1 MRKLERNPDLH
12 ALTKSLQSGFFSREK
27 PLRERA
33 LGHSYPCSAVGVFFV
48 LLAAAVGAHPQQVGA
63 NKQPGEAQGFT
74 LTVKSNLV
82 VEAVEVKDKQ
92 GNFIHGLTAKD
103 FVLTEDGAPQTI
115 RYCEHQNLAET
126 AKPLPAE
133 TSKNEDITIYNRL
146 ARTQI
151 APESLDNERYKNRRL
166 LALYFDMTALPP
178 PDQLRALSAAEQFIR
193 TQMTA
198 ADRIALLR
206 YNGGSVDILQDF
218 TDDRNRLL
226 SILETMVV
234 GEGQG
239 SADSVDDASSADIG
253 AAFGQDDSEFN
264 VFNTDRQLSALQTAA
279 RMLGNVNEKKS
290 LIYFASGLRLNGID
304 NQAQMHATADTA
316 IKAGVSIWTVDARGL
331 VAQAPMGD
339 ATQGSP
345 GNQGMYT
352 GAAAQTVTTNLQQS
366 QDTLYALA
374 GDTGGKAFLD
384 NNDLTK
390 GIVQAQQAISDYY
403 ILGYY
408 TTNTDPNGKFR
419 RIRISLAQNQ
429 EAKLDY
435 RQGYYADK
443 QFSKFNDV
451 DRERQLEDALMLED
465 PITELTVAME
475 IDYFQL
481 NRAEYFV
488 PIIVKI
494 PGRELALAKRGG
506 AEHTRI
512 DFVGEIKDLVG
523 GTTVQNVRDN
533 VNIKLSDE
541 TAAELAR
548 VPIEFDTGFTL
559 LPGKYMIKF
568 LARDDET
575 GRIGTYQTTFVIPN
589 LNKMVDRVPMSAVVL
604 SSQRVDLKDAIYDA
618 QKSKDRSKEDAADPL
633 VQGGKKLI
641 PSVTRVFSTGHEIY
655 VYFQAY
661 KQTPAPTT
669 QPLFAYVSLYQ
680 GGKKSY
686 ETPPQSM
693 VPNPASRLGIMPLSF
708 DLGVDKL
715 PRGQY
720 DCQITVIDPS
730 AQKTAFWRT
739 PILLVP

>member
-1 MRKLERNPDLH
+1 MTRSLATI
-12 ALTKSLQSGFFSREK
+12 ALLLVT
-27 PLRERA
+27 A
-33 LGHSYPCSAVGVFFV
+33 IGV
-48 LLAAAVGAHPQQVGA
+48 LPQQVGE
-63 NKQPGEAQGFT
+63 NKGAGEAQSFT

-115 RYCEHQNLAET
+115 RYCEHQDLKET
-126 AKPLPAE
+126 AKPLPPE
-133 TSKNEDITIYNRL
+133 TPAGEDLTIYNRL
-146 ARTQI
+146 ARTGI
-151 APESLDNERYKNRRL
+151 APETMDNERYKNRRL
-166 LALYFDMTALPP
+166 LALYFDMSSLPP
-178 PDQLRALSAAEQFIR
+178 ADEMRALAAAEQFVR
-193 TQMTA
+193 TQMTTVDLVA
-198 ADRIALLR
+198 ILR
-206 YNGGSVDILQDF
+206 YQGGSVDILQDF
-218 TDDRNRLL
+218 TADRNRLL
-226 SILETMVV
+226 SILQTMVV

-239 SADSVDDASSADIG
+239 SADSVDDASSADTG
-253 AAFGQDDSEFN
+253 AAFGQDDSQFN
-264 VFNTDRQLSALQTAA
+264 VFNTDRQLSALQTAV

-304 NQAQMHATADTA
+304 NMAQMHATADTA

-345 GNQGMYT
+345 GGQTMYT
-352 GAAAQTVTTNLQQS
+352 GASAQALTSNFQQS
-366 QDTLYALA
+366 QDTLFALA

-384 NNDLTK
+384 NNDLSG

-408 TTNTDPNGKFR
+408 TTNTEQDGKFR
-419 RIRISLAQNQ
+419 RIRISLAGNQ

-435 RQGYYADK
+435 RQGYYAGK
-443 QFSKFNDV
+443 EFNKFNDI

-465 PITELTVAME
+465 PITDLTVAME

-506 AEHTRI
+506 AEHTLI

-523 GTTVQNVRDN
+523 GSTVSNVRDN
-533 VNIKLSDE
+533 VNIKLSDA
-541 TAAELAR
+541 TAAELAKR
-548 VPIEFDTGFTL
+548 PIEYDAGFTL

-589 LNKMVDRVPMSAVVL
+589 LNKVETRVPISAVVL
-604 SSQRVDLKDAIYDA
+604 SSQRVDLNQALYDVTKAKQRAKDDA
-618 QKSKDRSKEDAADPL
+618 VNPL
-633 VQGGKKLI
+633 VQGGKKI
-641 PSVTRVFSTGHEIY
+641 VPSVTRVFSTGHEIY

-661 KQTPAPTT
+661 KQSAGSAATPAAGQKPAAPK
-669 QPLFAYVSLYQ
+669 PLFAFVSLYQ
-680 GGKKSY
+680 GGKKLF
-686 ETPPQSM
+686 ETQPKSI
-693 VPNPASRLGIMPLSF
+693 VPDATSRLGTMSLNF
-708 DLGVDKL
+708 DLGVDSL

-720 DCQITVIDPS
+720 DCQVTVIDPS
-730 AQKTAFWRT
+730 DQKAAFWRA
-739 PILLVP
+739 PIKLVQ

>member
-1 MRKLERNPDLH
+1 MRTV
-12 ALTKSLQSGFFSREK
+12 A
-27 PLRERA
+27 A
-33 LGHSYPCSAVGVFFV
+33 MVM
-48 LLAAAVGAHPQQVGA
+48 LLAAAAGSRPQQVGE
-63 NKQPGEAQGFT
+63 NKLPGQTESFT

-82 VEAVEVKDKQ
+82 VEAVTVRDKQ

-115 RYCEHQNLAET
+115 KYCEHQNLTET
-126 AKPLPAE
+126 AKPLPAQ
-133 TSKNEDITIYNRL
+133 TSQDENITIYNRL
-146 ARTQI
+146 VNTKI
-151 APESLDNERYKNRRL
+151 APESMEDQRYKNRRL
-166 LALYFDMTALPP
+166 LAMYFDMTALPP
-178 PDQLRALSAAEQFIR
+178 PDLMRALTSAEQFIR
-193 TQMTA
+193 TQMTT
-198 ADRIALLR
+198 ADLVSIMR

-218 TDDRNRLL
+218 TADRNRLL

-239 SADSVDDASSADIG
+239 TADSVDDSSSADTG

-264 VFNTDRQLSALQTAA
+264 VFNTDRQLSALQTAS

-290 LIYFASGLRLNGID
+290 LLYFASGMRLHGID

-316 IKAGVSIWTVDARGL
+316 IKAGVQIWTIDARGL
-331 VAQAPMGD
+331 VASAPMGD

-345 GNQGMYT
+345 GGQAMYT
-352 GAAAQTVTTNLQQS
+352 GASAQALTTNFQQS
-366 QDTLYALA
+366 QDTLYAIA
-374 GDTGGKAFLD
+374 SDTGGKAFLD
-384 NNDLTK
+384 NNDLDR
-390 GIVQAQQAISDYY
+390 GIEDARDAISDYY

-408 TTNTDPNGKFR
+408 TTNSDPNGKFR
-419 RIRISLAQNQ
+419 RIKISLANNQ

-443 QFSKFNDV
+443 VFSKFNDV
-451 DRERQLEDALMLED
+451 DRERQLEDALMLDD
-465 PITELTVAME
+465 PITDLTIAME

-488 PIIVKI
+488 PIVVKI

-506 AEHTRI
+506 AEHTLI

-523 GTTVQNVRDN
+523 GTTVSNVRDN
-533 VNIKLSDE
+533 VNIKLSDA
-541 TAAELAR
+541 TAAELAKR
-548 VPIEFDTGFTL
+548 PIEYDTGFTL

-589 LNKMVDRVPMSAVVL
+589 LNKEVKRVPLSAVVL

-618 QKSKDRSKEDAADPL
+618 AKAKDRAKNEAVNPL
-633 VQGGKKLI
+633 VENGKKMI
-641 PSVTRVFSTGHEIY
+641 PSVTRVFGTGKQIY

-661 KQTPAPTT
+661 KQSAGAGSAPAAGGGGTQAPGQKAEGA
-669 QPLFAYVSLYQ
+669 QPLYAFVSLYQ
-680 GGKKSY
+680 GGKKLF
-686 ETPPQSM
+686 ETQPKSILPDAQ
-693 VPNPASRLGIMPLSF
+693 SRLGTMSLAF

-715 PRGQY
+715 PRGVY
-720 DCQITVIDPS
+720 DCQVTVLDPS
-730 AQKTAFWRT
+730 DQKAAFWRA
-739 PILLVP
+739 PIKLVQ